1 MTVLHSDTLVASMKG
16 VTMSTYLTLFAL
28 HQQKWMKCI
37 EMFTQPDF
45 TERRVA

>member
-1 MTVLHSDTLVASMKG
+1 MKVLHSDTLVASMEG

-28 HQQKWMKCI
+28 HQQKWMKYVD
-37 EMFTQPDF
+37 MFIQPDF